1 MRVEEPLT
9 RWPERTILHE
19 KKQLDSPKQKRL
31 EATNMTKLRKL
42 TALLLAGALT
52 LLLLTACSGGGGSSG
67 PEAQAEAKV
76 MRAINNGRAT
86 ALANDEGMRTVANA
100 RLDALELELNGAA
113 LGYKFS
119 NKADVKWDAD
129 NQNATL
135 TLVAKYDYN
144 DTTLQKIIDQIKGS
158 NQDQALDFALKGNY
172 TKAGVV
178 ARIIR
183 GQTYVAISLRV
194 GRNL

>member
-1 MRVEEPLT
+1 
-9 RWPERTILHE
+9 
-19 KKQLDSPKQKRL
+19 
-31 EATNMTKLRKL
+31 MTKLRKL

-67 PEAQAEAKV
+67 PGAQAEAEV
-76 MRAINNGRAT
+76 MRAINKGRAV
-86 ALANDEGMRTVANA
+86 ALANDDGMRTVANA
-100 RLDALELELNGAA
+100 RLDALKLELELKGNA
-113 LGYKFS
+113 LGYQFF
-119 NKADVKWDAD
+119 NKVDAKWDDD
-129 NQNATL
+129 NKNATL

-144 DTTLQKIIDQIKGS
+144 DTTLQKIIDQIKGN
-158 NQDQALDFALKGNY
+158 NQDQALDFALNGNY

-178 ARIIR
+178 ARTIR

>member
-1 MRVEEPLT
+1 
-9 RWPERTILHE
+9 
-19 KKQLDSPKQKRL
+19 
-31 EATNMTKLRKL
+31 MTKLRKL

-76 MRAINNGRAT
+76 MGAINNGRAV
-86 ALANDEGMRTVANA
+86 ALANDDGMRTVANA
-100 RLDALELELNGAA
+100 RLDALELVLKGDV
-113 LGYKFS
+113 LGYKLF
-119 NKADVKWDAD
+119 NKVQTNWDAD
-129 NQNATL
+129 KQNATL

-144 DTTLQKIIDQIKGS
+144 DTTLQKIIDQIRGS
-158 NQDQALDFALKGNY
+158 NQDKALDFALNGNY

-178 ARIIR
+178 ARTIR

>member
-1 MRVEEPLT
+1 
-9 RWPERTILHE
+9 
-19 KKQLDSPKQKRL
+19 
-31 EATNMTKLRKL
+31 MTKLRKL

-52 LLLLTACSGGGGSSG
+52 LLLLTACSGGGSSG
-67 PEAQAEAKV
+67 PVAQAEADV
-76 MRAINNGRAT
+76 MGAINKGRT
-86 ALANDEGMRTVANA
+86 VALANDDGMRTVAND
-100 RLDALELELNGAA
+100 RLYALDKELELKGDV
-113 LGYKFS
+113 LGYQFF
-119 NKADVKWDAD
+119 NKVDAKWDAD

-144 DTTLQKIIDQIKGS
+144 DTTLQKIIDQIKG
-158 NQDQALDFALKGNY
+158 NDQNEALDFALNGNY

-178 ARIIR
+178 ARTIH

>member
-1 MRVEEPLT
+1 
-9 RWPERTILHE
+9 
-19 KKQLDSPKQKRL
+19 
-31 EATNMTKLRKL
+31 MTKLRKL

-67 PEAQAEAKV
+67 PEAQAEAEV
-76 MRAINNGRAT
+76 MRAINKGRT
-86 ALANDEGMRTVANA
+86 MALSNDPDMQEVAA
-100 RLDALELELNGAA
+100 AHLDDLDAKLRIDAF
-113 LGYKFS
+113 GYTVF
-119 NKADVKWDAD
+119 NKVDAKWDAD

>member
-1 MRVEEPLT
+1 
-9 RWPERTILHE
+9 
-19 KKQLDSPKQKRL
+19 
-31 EATNMTKLRKL
+31 MTKLRKL

-67 PEAQAEAKV
+67 PKAQAEAEAKV
-76 MRAINNGRAT
+76 MEAINKGRAVNGRAV
-86 ALANDEGMRTVANA
+86 ALANDPDMQKVANTY
-100 RLDALELELNGAA
+100 LDALELELNGAA

-119 NKADVKWDAD
+119 NKADAKWDAD

-144 DTTLQKIIDQIKGS
+144 DTTLQKIIDQISGS
-158 NQDQALDFALKGNY
+158 DQNKALNFALNGNY

-178 ARIIR
+178 ARIIH

>member
-1 MRVEEPLT
+1 
-9 RWPERTILHE
+9 
-19 KKQLDSPKQKRL
+19 
-31 EATNMTKLRKL
+31 MTKLRKL
-42 TALLLAGALT
+42 TALLLAGVLT
-52 LLLLTACSGGGGSSG
+52 LLLLTACSGGGSSG
-67 PEAQAEAKV
+67 PVAQAEAEV
-76 MRAINNGRAT
+76 MRAINNGRT
-86 ALANDEGMRTVANA
+86 VALANDDGMRTVANA
-100 RLDALELELNGAA
+100 RLDALDKELELKGDAF
-113 LGYKFS
+113 GYQFF
-119 NKADVKWDAD
+119 NKVDAKWDD
-129 NQNATL
+129 DKQNATL

-144 DTTLQKIIDQIKGS
+144 DTTLQKIIDQIKGN

>member
-1 MRVEEPLT
+1 
-9 RWPERTILHE
+9 
-19 KKQLDSPKQKRL
+19 
-31 EATNMTKLRKL
+31 MTKLRKL

-67 PEAQAEAKV
+67 PEAQAEAEV
-76 MRAINNGRAT
+76 MRAINFKRT
-86 ALANDEGMRTVANA
+86 EPLSNDPDMQKVAKA
-100 RLDALELELNGAA
+100 YLEALELELNGAA

-119 NKADVKWDAD
+119 NKADAKWDAD

-144 DTTLQKIIDQIKGS
+144 DTTLQKIIDQIKGN
-158 NQDQALDFALKGNY
+158 NQDQALNFALNGNY

-178 ARIIR
+178 ARTIR

>member
-1 MRVEEPLT
+1 
-9 RWPERTILHE
+9 
-19 KKQLDSPKQKRL
+19 
-31 EATNMTKLRKL
+31 MTKLSKL

-67 PEAQAEAKV
+67 PKAQAEAEAEAKV
-76 MRAINNGRAT
+76 MEAINKGRAV
-86 ALANDEGMRTVANA
+86 ALANDLDMQKVANTY
-100 RLDALELELNGAA
+100 LDALEFELNGAA

-119 NKADVKWDAD
+119 NKADAKWDAD

-144 DTTLQKIIDQIKGS
+144 DTTLQKIIDQISGS
-158 NQDQALDFALKGNY
+158 NQNKALNFALNGNY

-178 ARIIR
+178 ARIIH

>member
-1 MRVEEPLT
+1 
-9 RWPERTILHE
+9 
-19 KKQLDSPKQKRL
+19 
-31 EATNMTKLRKL
+31 MTKLSKL

-76 MRAINNGRAT
+76 MGAINKGRT
-86 ALANDEGMRTVANA
+86 VALANDDGMRTVANA
-100 RLDALELELNGAA
+100 RLDALELELKGDA
-113 LGYKFS
+113 LGYKSF
-119 NKADVKWDAD
+119 NKVDVKWDDD
-129 NQNATL
+129 NKNATL

-158 NQDQALDFALKGNY
+158 DQNKALNFALNGNY

-194 GRNL
+194 GENL